1 MIGSFGDITFEVP
14 LAPETAEHS
23 RGAEYSA
30 HEVVGGTPVK
40 ERVGDEADEVSFS
53 IRLRRRWM
61 DTVVNVERE
70 LETLRAKVDADEP
83 EQLVLGPEPFGRFVL
98 TRVDTTYVR
107 MSGERVE
114 AADVDLTF
122 EEYN

>member
-23 RGAEYSA
+23 KAADYAS
-30 HEVVGGTPVK
+30 HEVVGGAPIR
-40 ERVGDEADEVSFS
+40 ERVGEAADEVSFT

-61 DTVVNVERE
+61 DTVVNVGRE
-70 LETLRAKVDADEP
+70 LETLRGKVDADEP
-83 EQLVLGPEPFGRFVL
+83 ERLLVGPDVLGRYVL
-98 TRVDTTYVR
+98 TAVDTTYVR
-107 MSGERVE
+107 ASEDRID

>member
-23 RGAEYSA
+23 KA
-30 HEVVGGTPVK
+30 
-40 ERVGDEADEVSFS
+40 ADEVSFT

-61 DTVVNVERE
+61 DTVVNVGRE
-70 LETLRAKVDADEP
+70 LETLRGKVDADEP
-83 EQLVLGPEPFGRFVL
+83 ERLLVGPDVLGRYVL
-98 TRVDTTYVR
+98 TAVDTTYVR
-107 MSGERVE
+107 ASEDRID